1 MEALGYQFLIEKYA
15 LDVLP
20 PYKKCL
26 LTTHAIRRKEITPGG
41 EDEFFPV
48 IYKVGDSW
56 RDHLL
61 FALKYEGVNLAV
73 MKALFPKIQQCEL
86 VEFIQSKRTCVYLRK
101 IWFFYEFLMRRE
113 LPVPPV
119 KTGNYALA
127 LDPDDYFAL
136 DNAHSVK
143 ARRQRLICNL
153 PGTVDFCPMV
163 RMTSR
168 IKAALQ
174 TDYPAKFA
182 EMIAQYPSEL
192 IYRASQ
198 FLYLKETKSSYAIE
212 QLTPNQKR
220 TGNFMEILQ
229 QAGRNELTKALLI
242 QLQNCIVDE
251 RYTDSDYRNYQVYVG
266 QSITPGYELVHYIAP
281 KPEDVA
287 PFMEAFLAV
296 AYALMHSGSN
306 PVITAAALSFFF
318 VFLHPFGDGNG
329 RLHRYLLHHI
339 LAQRRFGPEGVIF
352 PVSAVLYKNA
362 KQYDEMLESFSAKL
376 IPKIQYKLNDAG
388 EMTVEN
394 PTADY
399 YRYIDFTLIV
409 EEFYQIVETTLQ
421 TELIPEL
428 DYLLAWDRA
437 REKMRN
443 VVDMPEQKALQFI
456 TFVQQNNGTLPKRR
470 RELFIELSD
479 DEVTKLA
486 DIINHEILRK
496 REIL

>member
-1 MEALGYQFLIEKYA
+1 MEALGYQFLIERYE
-15 LDVLP
+15 LNVLP
-20 PYKKCL
+20 SYKKCF
-26 LTTHAIRRKEITPGG
+26 LTTHSIRRKEIMQEG
-41 EDEFFPV
+41 EHEFFPV
-48 IYKVGDSW
+48 KYYRVGDSW
-56 RDHLL
+56 HDHLL

-73 MKALFPKIQQCEL
+73 MKAMFSKIKQSDL
-86 VEFIQSKRTCVYLRK
+86 VEFVKSKRTSVYLRK
-101 IWFFYEFLMRRE
+101 IWFFYEFLMGRE
-113 LPVPPV
+113 LPISPV
-119 KTGNYALA
+119 KTGNYALV
-127 LDPDDYFAL
+127 LDPDDHFVL
-136 DNAHSVK
+136 DNTHSVK

-163 RMTSR
+163 RLTAR
-168 IKAALQ
+168 IKDAQQ
-174 TDYPAKFA
+174 TDYQAKFA

-212 QLTPNQKR
+212 QLAPDQKR
-220 TGNFMEILQ
+220 TVNFMGILQ
-229 QAGRNELTKALLI
+229 QAGRNELTKELLI

-251 RYTDSDYRNYQVYVG
+251 RYADSGYRNYQVYVG

-287 PFMEAFLAV
+287 PFMDAFLTV
-296 AYALMHSGSN
+296 AYVLIHSESN
-306 PVITAAALSFFF
+306 PVITAAVLSFFF

-339 LAQRRFGPEGVIF
+339 LAQRRFGPEGIIF
-352 PVSAVLYKNA
+352 PVSAVMYKNA

-376 IPKIQYKLNDAG
+376 IQKIQYKLNDAG

-409 EEFYQIVETTLQ
+409 EEFYQIVETTLRS
-421 TELIPEL
+421 ELIPEL
-428 DYLLAWDRA
+428 DYLLAWDRVRA
-437 REKMRN
+437 KMRN
-443 VVDMPEQKALQFI
+443 IVDMPEQKALQFI
-456 TFVQQNNGTLPKRR
+456 TFVQQNNGTFPKRR
-470 RELFIELSD
+470 RELFVELSD

-486 DIINHEILRK
+486 DIVNSEIFRN
-496 REIL
+496 R

>member
-1 MEALGYQFLIEKYA
+1 MKATGYQFLIEKYA
-15 LDVLP
+15 LDVLS
-20 PYKKCL
+20 PYKKCF
-26 LTTHAIRRKEITPGG
+26 LTTHAIRHKEIMIGG
-41 EDEFFPV
+41 EEEFFPV
-48 IYKVGDSW
+48 KYKVGDSW
-56 RDHLL
+56 HDHLI

-73 MKALFPKIQQCEL
+73 MKALFPKIKQDEL
-86 VEFIQSKRTCVYLRK
+86 VELIQSKRTSVYLRK

-113 LPVPPV
+113 LQIPAV
-119 KTGNYALA
+119 KTGNYALV
-127 LDPDDYFAL
+127 LEPEDYFAL
-136 DNAHSVK
+136 DNAHSIK

-153 PGTVDFCPMV
+153 PGTADFCPMV

-168 IKAALQ
+168 IKTAQQ
-174 TDYPAKFA
+174 TDYHAKFA
-182 EMIAQYPSEL
+182 AMIAQYPSEL

-212 QLTPNQKR
+212 QITPDRKR
-220 TGNFMEILQ
+220 TGNFMAMLQ
-229 QAGRNELTKALLI
+229 QAGRNDLTKELLI

-251 RYTDSDYRNYQVYVG
+251 RYADSDYRGYQVYVG

-281 KPEDVA
+281 KPEDVT
-287 PFMEAFLAV
+287 PFMEAFLSV
-296 AYALMHSGSN
+296 AYALIHSETN

-339 LAQRRFGPEGVIF
+339 LTQRRFGPEGVIF
-352 PVSAVLYKNA
+352 PVSAVMYKNA

-376 IPKIQYKLNDAG
+376 IPKIQYKLNDIG
-388 EMTVEN
+388 EMTVIN
-394 PTADY
+394 STADY
-399 YRYIDFTLIV
+399 YRYIDFTRIV

-456 TFVQQNNGTLPKRR
+456 TFVQQNNGTFPKRR
-470 RELFIELSD
+470 RELFVELSD
-479 DEVTKLA
+479 DEVAKLA
-486 DIINHEILRK
+486 DIVNNEIFKNRD
-496 REIL
+496 IL